1 MRRSE
6 QDQKRRL
13 HRETDTPNVGTSR
26 NSKRSSTKGN
36 PIQVPSNSY
45 TEVKVMNK
53 TATKQK
59 LIGQMHTKSQSRRT
73 ERVEKPLPTRTSSR
87 LAPARK
93 KEEQQQ
99 KEAVIEIDS
108 DSEDKPRKRRLIQ
121 PDPEEYASDFVL
133 PQPRSFLRKKT
144 ANSPLNITPSKPFN
158 SLPAGTSI
166 EDMLRLSTRGHDFQE
181 YFRHELQKPTNASAK
196 PKASEPATKSSK
208 KEEEP
213 QEPGVH
219 AEKSDIDQ
227 SQLILH
233 SRMKASDSKEKVG
246 EKYVIGKEQFY
257 PEHEIDKE
265 EEEDKTSASKIAA
278 AADKDNS
285 TTPSP
290 KPAAKQLVKRSL
302 SPDPIDDYVIEPTGS
317 DEHILNYPFNKKK
330 SITVYERDFERLE
343 DETYLNDTLIDIFPK
358 IWADEYADASIYTF
372 SSFFFTK
379 LAGTYSSIH
388 YDLVQ
393 RWTSS
398 IDIFKKQYIIIPV
411 AQNNHWF
418 ILLVTNPGYC
428 IQGSKGLEYHD
439 AFPDLPKQE
448 PSPKPTRRK
457 IITAGVALN
466 PNKPY
471 IMALDPLGLNKQTTA
486 KCVVQYLK
494 KEAIS
499 KLNIEE
505 TDFLA
510 PEIVMAPCPG
520 QDNFTDCGVF
530 CLHYMKSL
538 YQYPDVMMDVLYKN
552 QKNDERWDLDETLG
566 NFRTVL
572 KRVLKQKMKDYREIM
587 FSELWE

>member
-26 NSKRSSTKGN
+26 NSKRASAKGN

-53 TATKQK
+53 MATKQK

-73 ERVEKPLPTRTSSR
+73 ERAEKPLPTRASSR

-93 KEEQQQ
+93 KEQQQQ

-121 PDPEEYASDFVL
+121 PDPDEYASDFIL

-166 EDMLRLSTRGHDFQE
+166 EGMLKLSARGNDLQD
-181 YFRHELQKPTNASAK
+181 YFRHESQNPIQAPAK
-196 PKASEPATKSSK
+196 ESPKEAP
-208 KEEEP
+208 
-213 QEPGVH
+213 
-219 AEKSDIDQ
+219 EKLDAD
-227 SQLILH
+227 LMLH
-233 SRMKASDSKEKVG
+233 SRTKTGDGNQQVG
-246 EKYVIGKEQFY
+246 DEYVIGKEHFF
-257 PEHEIDKE
+257 PEDDLDKE
-265 EEEDKTSASKIAA
+265 EEAA
-278 AADKDNS
+278 PAADKRS
-285 TTPSP
+285 SSSSSSSKSPSP
-290 KPAAKQLVKRSL
+290 KPAAASKQIVKRPL
-302 SPDPIDDYVIEPTGS
+302 SPDPIDNCPIEFTGS
-317 DEHILNYPFNKKK
+317 DEHILNYPYNKKK

-343 DETYLNDTLIDIFPK
+343 DETYLNDTLIDVFPK
-358 IWADEYADASIYTF
+358 IWTDEYPDASIYTF

-379 LAGTYSSIH
+379 LAGTYSNIH

-398 IDIFKKQYIIIPV
+398 IDIFQKRYIIIPV

-418 ILLVTNPGYC
+418 MLVVVNPGYC
-428 IQGSKGLEYHD
+428 IQGPKGLAYHD
-439 AFPDLPKQE
+439 AFPDLPDTE
-448 PSPKPTRRK
+448 PSPKPARRK
-457 IITAGVALN
+457 VIPAGVALN
-466 PNKPY
+466 RNKPY

-494 KEAIS
+494 KEAIT
-499 KLNIEE
+499 KLHIDEA
-505 TDFLA
+505 DFLA
-510 PEIVMAPCPG
+510 PEIVMTPCPG

-538 YQYPDVMMDVLYKN
+538 YQYPDVMMDVLYTN
-552 QKNDERWDLDETLG
+552 QKNDERWDVDETLG
-566 NFRTVL
+566 NFRAVL
-572 KRVLKQKMKDYREIM
+572 KRALKHQMQGYRDHL
-587 FSELWE
+587 FSGLSE